1 MTCLSIWFHLIPFRI
16 VAVIEHAEVR
26 VSMGPFVDVHFTW
39 FPGGSGR
46 IGERPRGNPQGHRF
60 GGPAFHSTLQ
70 ISDLDGQIHYITF
83 GWVGNLA
90 NNFVLRSSGVF
101 RRQRFH
107 RTDRKATTWSWW
119 VNRLMT
125 KWWLIGVNWVYS
137 LKLWNFQVSNATCSQ
152 IANRMCKIQPM
163 IVRSVRRQM
172 SKMLADF

>member
-1 MTCLSIWFHLIPFRI
+1 MRRWGCRWVPLSTFISHGFLVAQGALEKGHVVIHRGTGLVAQPSILHCRFQIW
-16 VAVIEHAEVR
+16 
-26 VSMGPFVDVHFTW
+26 MGRSI
-39 FPGGSGR
+39 GG
-46 IGERPRGNPQGHRF
+46 
-60 GGPAFHSTLQ
+60 
-70 ISDLDGQIHYITF
+70 
-83 GWVGNLA
+83 LA